1 MPDTLTD
8 RISEMINEEKWTR
21 ADLSGY
27 STSNFRTLD
36 EVLEEVLGADTQDE
50 IQEICEE
57 HLHNSR
63 DSVIGLYLSGILALS
78 KRIVDDSNLVA
89 LTNMFVDGEKW
100 NIVEYLC
107 ERILRYGENKFAL
120 RTLADTYARKTTMS
134 ATMKFSNGS

>member
-1 MPDTLTD
+1 MSDTLTH

-27 STSNFRTLD
+27 STSSFRTLD
-36 EVLEEVLGADTQDE
+36 ELLEEMLGGDSQDE

-57 HLHNSR
+57 HLQNSR

-107 ERILRYGENKFAL
+107 ERISAL
-120 RTLADTYARKTTMS
+120 RREQICVAHTGRYLCQERRR
-134 ATMKFSNGS
+134 